1 MELPDLVLI
10 HGGAHAADCW
20 DWTIAELACQEP
32 KLRVLAV
39 DLPGR
44 RGNPADLSTATI
56 TDWVDSV
63 VAQVQDA
70 SVGDVVVVGHSMG
83 GLTVP
88 GVVTRLGADRVREMI
103 LAAAFIPPQ
112 GSSVV
117 DTLGGPLAPLAR
129 VGARMRNIGVMPSAA
144 ARFAFWN
151 GMSREQQ
158 RYAVSRLCPES
169 ARVIT
174 ERVDRSELPAA
185 VPRTWIMTLRDRA
198 LSQRQQ
204 HQCIRALGGVDGLFC
219 IDTCH
224 DLMYSEPGKLAA
236 ILLERCMFRA
246 RSTTT
251 G

>member
-1 MELPDLVLI
+1 MDLPDLVLI

-44 RGNPADLSTATI
+44 RGNPADLSTVTI

-63 VAQVQDA
+63 VAQVEDA
-70 SVGDVVVVGHSMG
+70 SLGDVVVVGHSMG

-103 LAAAFIPPQ
+103 LAAAFIPLQ

-129 VGARMRNIGVMPSAA
+129 VGARTRNIGVMPSAGSEVCVSEWHVARA
-144 ARFAFWN
+144 AKVCGVAP
-151 GMSREQQ
+151 
-158 RYAVSRLCPES
+158 VSG
-169 ARVIT
+169 V
-174 ERVDRSELPAA
+174 RSS
-185 VPRTWIMTLRDRA
+185 D
-198 LSQRQQ
+198 
-204 HQCIRALGGVDGLFC
+204 H
-219 IDTCH
+219 
-224 DLMYSEPGKLAA
+224 
-236 ILLERCMFRA
+236 RA
-246 RSTTT
+246 RRPQ
-251 G
+251 